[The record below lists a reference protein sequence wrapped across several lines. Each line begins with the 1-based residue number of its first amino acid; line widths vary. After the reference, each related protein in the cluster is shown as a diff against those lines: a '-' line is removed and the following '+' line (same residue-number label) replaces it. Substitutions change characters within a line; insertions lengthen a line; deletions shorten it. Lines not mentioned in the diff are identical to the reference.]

1 MRGKPIAH
9 QRAATLEVLGT
20 HRTGLDRRAVAEAIG
35 LSADRMRDVLHSLR
49 NDGLVFPTSNGGR
62 NVRWALTEHRELAL
76 TALREQRAEGYRANR
91 ERKRALAAP
100 RPQRPPT
107 PKPIAEPPAA
117 SVFHWRP

>member
-49 NDGLVFPTSNGGR
+49 NDGLIFVTAKGGIYG
-62 NVRWALTEHRELAL
+62 RWALTEHREAALAELAL
-76 TALREQRAEGYRANR
+76 HRATPV
-91 ERKRALAAP
+91 KRAK
-100 RPQRPPT
+100 RIGRPP
-107 PKPIAEPPAA
+107 KPHAPPAC